1 MKTGIAYTTKVSIL
15 LLCITFFFYNIIGNG
30 YILLLISILP
40 IVMKLLNNLKKK
52 AACPYA
58 WVFFIIAIMFSSA
71 FSLASSK
78 TNNFLFLS
86 IIIFIIK
93 IVLDN
98 EQDWQGYFIK
108 IVVLFAAINVVATL
122 ISEMF
127 PEVMTSY
134 ARKVF
139 SGEALDIYMSLFNNG
154 AYPGVNGQTSING
167 YFISLFIAYMVSEI
181 ITNPHKVLNYILLG
195 FSVIALFMTNKRS
208 FLLGNIIAICILF
221 LLNTA
226 SDKHKTRNIII
237 FVAVSGIIYLI
248 FKFNP
253 AANGILEKM
262 KTLEESGDL
271 SNGRVVYWEYTYKI
285 FKEAPIFGVGAASLE
300 EIYGVSTH
308 NVYLQ
313 VLAEMGIYGFI
324 VFIVFMLLSLKCSY
338 KTYADMVEH
347 NCANERVISGMA
359 LYMQVLFVVYCFFG
373 NPLYGINFVIPY
385 MMATSVSKSYS
396 NLIQST
402 RGDELDENRDI
413 NIPQHS

>member
-1 MKTGIAYTTKVSIL
+1 MKTGIAYTTKDSIL

-108 IVVLFAAINVVATL
+108 MVVIFAAINVVATL

-208 FLLGNIIAICILF
+208 FLLGNIIASGILF
-221 LLNTA
+221 LTNIM
-226 SDKHKTRNIII
+226 SDKHKSRNLII
-237 FVAVSGIIYLI
+237 FVAVIVIVYLI
-248 FKFNP
+248 FKYNS
-253 AANGILEKM
+253 AANGVLKKM
-262 KTLEESGDL
+262 KALEESGDI
-271 SNGRVVYWEYTYKI
+271 SNGRMTYWEYTYKI
-285 FKEAPIFGVGAASLE
+285 FKSFSLFGIGAASLE
-300 EIYGVSTH
+300 YTYGISTH

-347 NCANERVISGMA
+347 NCGNERVISGMA